1 MILDVLNHCHLR
13 GSAGEVNSR
22 FGLPSTKTRMY
33 PTNPCI
39 SSSPKKPSNHL
50 NIGSFLRPLPPFSN
64 PQEEDKELLPLPPP
78 LADGTRQVLVTI
90 PRRKTCPRV
99 AWSCRPGLGGEPLE
113 EPVFEGKPCGTPEG
127 LTLLIQ

>member
-1 MILDVLNHCHLR
+1 M
-13 GSAGEVNSR
+13 
-22 FGLPSTKTRMY
+22 
-33 PTNPCI
+33 
-39 SSSPKKPSNHL
+39 
-50 NIGSFLRPLPPFSN
+50 
-64 PQEEDKELLPLPPP
+64 LPLPPP

-127 LTLLIQ
+127 LTLLIPISIEVEKASTSPLDQKASNRAIYILKVVEYGESPLYRMLDTYRLEVG